1 MRQTVKLQAEVLG
14 PLHAWSVGYSA
25 AQKKVDAMRRHALE
39 LDSRRRTVIELNAQ
53 VYGCPGNP
61 HSARLPRFAA
71 DQQQSLHRKVLLA
84 KAAGAMLT
92 YAAAE
97 ASGHVTHQAYLQYVP
112 LCCCS

>member
-53 VYGCPGNP
+53 VRRMTGKC
-61 HSARLPRFAA
+61 LPATF
-71 DQQQSLHRKVLLA
+71 
-84 KAAGAMLT
+84 
-92 YAAAE
+92 
-97 ASGHVTHQAYLQYVP
+97 
-112 LCCCS
+112 CC